1 MPQER
6 YNTAWVKEK
15 RVGIILSSFAEI
27 VPGVKQL
34 LEAATLAE
42 FRRNVAALD
51 NQAIF
56 EIPEIFAKL
65 LGEPAR
71 ALSPKP

>member
-6 YNTAWVKEK
+6 YNTQWVKEN
-15 RVGIILSSFAEI
+15 RVGIILSSFDEI
-27 VPGVKQL
+27 VSGVMQL
-34 LEAATLAE
+34 LEPATLAE
-42 FRRNVAALD
+42 FRRNVAALN

-65 LGEPAR
+65 LGEPMR
-71 ALSPKP
+71 TG